1 MSAVVCLINGRAGD
15 QVPVRDRGFQY
26 GDGLFETIAVCA
38 GRPLLWE
45 RHMQRLSRDA
55 ARLGIAAPPEPLWRA
70 EAHGLCRGVA
80 RGVLKLVLTRGGSER
95 GYAPAEAEPTRV
107 VSLAPWPDQPPAHAQ
122 DGVDV
127 RLCRTTLA
135 CHPRLAGIKHLNRLE
150 QVLARGEWKDGYAEG
165 LMLDE
170 DGHVIE
176 GTMSNLFLVQR
187 GALLTPDLSRCG
199 VAGVV
204 RDLVLEK
211 ARALALPVHV
221 TTLTPA
227 DLLTADEIFLTNSLI
242 GLWPVKRFENRDY
255 PVGKVTH
262 SIRDAIGDA
271 VCPAARC

>member
-1 MSAVVCLINGRAGD
+1 
-15 QVPVRDRGFQY
+15 
-26 GDGLFETIAVCA
+26 
-38 GRPLLWE
+38 
-45 RHMQRLSRDA
+45 
-55 ARLGIAAPPEPLWRA
+55 
-70 EAHGLCRGVA
+70 
-80 RGVLKLVLTRGGSER
+80 
-95 GYAPAEAEPTRV
+95 
-107 VSLAPWPDQPPAHAQ
+107 
-122 DGVDV
+122 
-127 RLCRTTLA
+127 
-135 CHPRLAGIKHLNRLE
+135 
-150 QVLARGEWKDGYAEG
+150 
-165 LMLDE
+165 MLDE

-227 DLLTADEIFLTNSLI
+227 DLLTADEIFLTNSVI